1 MGNIYFRHKSSHKY
15 TRVDRCQDGVEV
27 MSMID
32 MMLAKKDMVR
42 YVQDVRAVKRM
53 ERGLLDSDVV
63 LYKVR
68 LTGARI
74 KRREVVNV
82 ARRITSNKLREPQAI

>member
-1 MGNIYFRHKSSHKY
+1 
-15 TRVDRCQDGVEV
+15 
-27 MSMID
+27 
-32 MMLAKKDMVR
+32 
-42 YVQDVRAVKRM
+42 M